1 MRRLIRPVIGLLLGL
16 LLLGAIV
23 LLLSPPA
30 RRLVPSYLYY
40 DWVVRSVAPL
50 PPAAEAYVLAA
61 GQDFC
66 AVGRDSEC
74 GGFRLVNARV
84 LDPAGQ
90 PGSPSAA
97 WCVDYV
103 VLRRNT
109 SSLSGGLLPWAGIP
123 RAMVLAE
130 RAGLYDSYQ
139 VDSC

>member
-1 MRRLIRPVIGLLLGL
+1 MRRVLRPTIGLLLGV

-23 LLLSPPA
+23 LLLSPSA
-30 RRLVPSYLYY
+30 RRLLPAYLYY
-40 DWVVRSVAPL
+40 EWVVRSVAPL

-74 GGFRLVNARV
+74 GGYRLVNARA
-84 LDPAGQ
+84 LDPASQ
-90 PGSPSAA
+90 PGQPSAA

-109 SSLSGGLLPWAGIP
+109 STLTGGLLRWAGIP

-130 RAGLYDSYQ
+130 RAGLYEAYP

>member
-1 MRRLIRPVIGLLLGL
+1 MRRVLRPAIGLLLGV

-23 LLLSPPA
+23 LLLSPSA
-30 RRLVPSYLYY
+30 RRLLPAYLYY
-40 DWVVRSVAPL
+40 EWVVRSVAPL

-74 GGFRLVNARV
+74 GGYRLVNARA
-84 LDPAGQ
+84 LDPASQ
-90 PGSPSAA
+90 PGQPSAA

-109 SSLSGGLLPWAGIP
+109 STLTGGLLRWAGIQ

-130 RAGLYDSYQ
+130 RAGLYEAYP

>member
-1 MRRLIRPVIGLLLGL
+1 MRRLIRPALGLLLGV

-30 RRLVPSYLYY
+30 RRLLPAYLYY

-61 GQDFC
+61 GNDFC

-74 GGFRLVNARV
+74 GGFRLVNARA
-84 LDPAGQ
+84 LDPASQ
-90 PGSPSAA
+90 PGAPSAA

-109 SSLSGGLLPWAGIP
+109 SALTGGLLRWAGIP

-130 RAGLYDSYQ
+130 RAGQYEAFQ
-139 VDSC
+139 VEAC